1 MLMNVPIDNTAL
13 VNAASK
19 IKENNTQEN
28 RLDFLKHLLGAS
40 FILPVVIIPEPVN
53 NKVSADATVNYF
65 SMETS
70 QWLVYLA
77 VFTSCE
83 EFEKWNKN
91 PNKMYLIRGYDNIK
105 NIVMSKK
112 EYDGFVIDPCGC
124 NMAIQKGLIQNIE
137 KASNPEVLIKPE
149 KVQTEGNIGLKPV
162 YNPPENLKNALL
174 DYFKSQDNISKAY
187 YMETVRK
194 GETSTTPVLVVEFCK
209 EGSLKAAFDGI
220 AEVAHS
226 VMKKGETI
234 GLMPA
239 FDKIAQKYIKD
250 AVPFY
255 RK

>member
-1 MLMNVPIDNTAL
+1 MNVPVDNTEL
-13 VNAASK
+13 VKVANK

-28 RLDFLKHLLGAS
+28 RLTFLKYLLSAN
-40 FILPVVIIPEPVN
+40 FILPVVVIPEPVN

-70 QWLVYLA
+70 QGLVYLV
-77 VFTSCE
+77 VFTSGS

-91 PNKMYLIRGYDNIK
+91 PNKMYLIREYDNIK
-105 NIVMSKK
+105 NIVMNKK

-124 NMAIQKGLIQNIE
+124 NMAIQKSLIQNIE

-149 KVQTEGNIGLKPV
+149 KVQTEGNVGLKQV

-174 DYFKSQDNISKAY
+174 DYFKSQDNISKVY

-194 GETSTTPVLVVEFCK
+194 GETSKTPVLVVEFCK

-226 VMKKGETI
+226 VMQKGETI

-239 FDKIAQKYIKD
+239 FDKVAQKYIKD
-250 AVPFY
+250 ADPFY